1 MAAASVPTSFV
12 HYFPVRDT
20 DTKTITQLCTM
31 SELKQQLAT
40 AQPYEQVFQYLT
52 LWHGLIHS
60 CDQHERRAKAEKKQF
75 CLHMPLE
82 ITQVGLVS
90 NQPIFEIAFWTA
102 SMMRAMYSLA
112 LRELNDGMTKH
123 YGVNPGWIAST
134 ATAVDERIARP
145 KLYAYNQQCMDL
157 AKAYRH
163 FFSERW
169 ASVHR
174 NITGTTKDQ
183 QDLLRIT
190 GPDDTLAMIRLVGA
204 LMQDVAV
211 VDKLGAEVKN
221 ANSTTW
227 VQRAGMV
234 VHGIQCIEESVKWWQ
249 ETDQMVRLN
258 IQSILDIMYIQ
269 AYRLIASVY
278 IAEGEQALAHWAC
291 LQFTEMW
298 RGDDHK
304 KLMAKVAKTPSQ
316 HKQNEVP
323 SDVRTRFFAAVKANP
338 HPTIPVIC
346 GTTVMPIAEFP
357 EFAFVLSP
365 LPA

>member
-1 MAAASVPTSFV
+1 MTAASPSFA

-20 DTKTITQLCTM
+20 DTKTITQLYTM
-31 SELKQQLAT
+31 SELKQQLAV

-60 CDQHERRAKAEKKQF
+60 CDQYERQAKVEKKQL

-82 ITQVGLVS
+82 ITHGGLVS

-112 LRELNDGMTKH
+112 LRELNEAITKH
-123 YGVNPGWIAST
+123 YTVNPGWVAST
-134 ATAVDERIARP
+134 TVDEHITRP

-163 FFSERW
+163 FFSDRW
-169 ASVHR
+169 AAV
-174 NITGTTKDQ
+174 NQNLAGTTKDQ

-190 GPDDTLAMIRLVGA
+190 GTHDTLAMIRLVGA
-204 LMQDVAV
+204 LMQGVAV
-211 VDKLGAEVKN
+211 VDKLGEEVKN
-221 ANSTTW
+221 ADSVKW
-227 VQRAGMV
+227 VQRAGMII
-234 VHGIQCIEESVKWWQ
+234 HSLQCIEESVKWWQ
-249 ETDQMVRLN
+249 ETEQMTRLN
-258 IQSILDIMYIQ
+258 IQSILDVMYIQ

-291 LQFTEMW
+291 LQFTETW

-304 KLMAKVAKTPSQ
+304 QLTAKLAKTPSQ

-323 SDVRTRFFAAVKANP
+323 SEVRTRFFAAVKAN
-338 HPTIPVIC
+338 HTRIPVIC
-346 GTTVMPIAEFP
+346 GPNVMPIAEFP
-357 EFAFVLSP
+357 EFTFVLAP
-365 LPA
+365 LPV